1 MNKNLIN
8 KKGQEENMNEKF
20 LRLHEVKR
28 RTGLS
33 RTTIYD
39 WMSKG
44 KFPRPIHLGVRS
56 VAWREKKVNQW
67 MQERIELSLK
77 KNK

>member
-28 RTGLS
+28 RTGIYSLS
-33 RTTIYD
+33 
-39 WMSKG
+39 WG
-44 KFPRPIHLGVRS
+44 NEG
-56 VAWREKKVNQW
+56 
-67 MQERIELSLK
+67 
-77 KNK
+77 